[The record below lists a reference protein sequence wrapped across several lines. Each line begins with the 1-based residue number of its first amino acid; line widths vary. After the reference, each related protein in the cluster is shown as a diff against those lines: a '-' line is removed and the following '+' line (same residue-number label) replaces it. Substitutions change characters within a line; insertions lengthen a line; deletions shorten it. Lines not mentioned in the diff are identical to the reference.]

1 MLVFMGPVSLVAGG
15 EQMLAFA
22 HIASFVGSRE
32 KLGTDSR
39 IDQPTC
45 CELCWEP
52 LFTGAVTLLNSVS
65 DYVKGCHVRGVP
77 VGSVRGAYV
86 YGRGKRTCH
95 VDWVFPCRVYIDSNR
110 YDSRI

>member
-1 MLVFMGPVSLVAGG
+1 MLVFMGPVSLVAGCQ
-15 EQMLAFA
+15 QMLAFA
-22 HIASFVGSRE
+22 HITPFIGLRE
-32 KLGTDSR
+32 KLGMDPR

-52 LFTGAVTLLNSVS
+52 LFSGAVTLLNSVS

-86 YGRGKRTCH
+86 DGHGKRTCH
-95 VDWVFPCRVYIDSNR
+95 VDRVFPCRVYIDSNR
-110 YDSRI
+110 YNSRI